1 MTFGRVD
8 SMKRRSVG
16 FSKAAVVLAVVLASL
31 PRGVLAQSSP
41 SFQIEQATL
50 NAGGHPADG
59 VVMSSASHT
68 ISLDSIGEG
77 AVAVSMASVSFEMD
91 AGFAALYQPPV
102 EVAGSCG
109 AASGPCLTL
118 SRSGPL
124 GAALLNWPFEPSG
137 GGYNL
142 YRDLIGGLSGLGF
155 GACYQQGLITEMAV
169 DADPVPASQ
178 GFFYL
183 VAATNRLGEQGTKG
197 FRSNGA
203 QRNGTVCP

>member
-1 MTFGRVD
+1 
-8 SMKRRSVG
+8 MKRRKVG
-16 FSKAAVVLAVVLASL
+16 FSRTAIVLAVVLASL
-31 PRGVLAQSSP
+31 PCVALAQSSP

-77 AVAVSMASVSFEMD
+77 AVAVSMASASFTID
-91 AGFAALYQPPV
+91 AGLVALYQPPV
-102 EVAGSCG
+102 EVAASCGTADGSC
-109 AASGPCLTL
+109 LTV
-118 SRSGPL
+118 SRSGT
-124 GAALLNWPFEPSG
+124 AALLSWPFEPSG

-155 GACYQQGLITEMAV
+155 GACYQQGLTTEMAV
-169 DADPVPASQ
+169 DADPVPASE

-197 FRSNGA
+197 FRSDGA
-203 QRNGTVCP
+203 ERLGTVCP